1 MITLNYWRLVHLNE
15 LDGYKQMAIDE
26 AMLILRAENKIP
38 NTLRFFVF
46 KPSTITIGYFQSM
59 IDEVNLDFCKRR
71 GISVVR
77 RITGGGAV
85 FHDTNGEIT
94 YSIVVSEKEAP
105 KDIIKSYELY
115 CRGLVIALKKL
126 GLNAE
131 FKPVNDVLVYGK
143 KISGSAQT
151 RKRGVVLQHGTFM
164 YDTDIGTLAVA
175 LRIVPEKL
183 RDKGASKLEE
193 RVITVSKA
201 LGRRVCRSEALQAL
215 IEGFK
220 EALKVKFVEDKL
232 TQEELEL
239 AKKLVKE
246 KYSRN
251 EWNLM
256 V

>member
-1 MITLNYWRLVHLNE
+1 MGEWRLIYLNE
-15 LDGYKQMAIDE
+15 FDAHMQMAIDE
-26 AMLILRAENKIP
+26 AMLILRSKNEIP

-46 KPSTITIGYFQSM
+46 KPSAITIGYFQS
-59 IDEVNLDFCKRR
+59 ITEEVDLDFCRKH

-85 FHDTNGEIT
+85 FHDENGEIT
-94 YSIVVSEKEAP
+94 YSLVVSEEEAP

-115 CRGLVIALKKL
+115 CKGLVLALMKL
-126 GLNAE
+126 GLPAE
-131 FKPVNDVLVYGK
+131 FKPVNDVVVFGK

-175 LRIVPEKL
+175 LKIVPEKL
-183 RDKGASKLEE
+183 KDKGVSKLEE

-201 LGRRVCRSEALQAL
+201 LGRKVTRDEALQAL
-215 IEGFK
+215 IDGFK
-220 EALKVKFVEDKL
+220 EALNVQFFEDQL
-232 TQEELEL
+232 TREELEL
-239 AKKLVKE
+239 ARKLVEE
-246 KYSRN
+246 KYSRD
-251 EWNLM
+251 EWNFM